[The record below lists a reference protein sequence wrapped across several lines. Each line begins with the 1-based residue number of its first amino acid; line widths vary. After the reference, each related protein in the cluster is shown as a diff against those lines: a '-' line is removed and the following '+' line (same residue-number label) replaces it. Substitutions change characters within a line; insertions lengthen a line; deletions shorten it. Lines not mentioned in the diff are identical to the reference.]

1 MTITI
6 PDNAAEL
13 LDVAPDAV
21 SDEVRMIVAARL
33 FDMGRVSSGAA
44 ANLAG
49 ISRVEFLHRL
59 GDYGVSVFN
68 ITEEELRNE
77 ADFA

>member
-6 PDNAAEL
+6 PDNFVEL

-21 SDEVRMIVAARL
+21 SNEVRMIVAARL

-49 ISRVEFLHRL
+49 VPRVEFLHRL
-59 GDYGVSVFN
+59 SDYGVSVLN

-77 ADFA
+77 TDFA